1 VRARSRKLVSRMA
14 LLAAAG
20 IGTFAA
26 ADPLPI
32 RPQARPAHEVLVR
45 EIVTVTG
52 TVRMSSLPAGRGGD
66 VELDSGPDGRFHI
79 NPLGLGAELRGHVD
93 EHVTVTGFVE
103 PFEQDGRPVL
113 RVSRITLLDRQ
124 T

>member
-1 VRARSRKLVSRMA
+1 VTDRSRRRVSLAA
-14 LLAAAG
+14 LLAATA
-20 IGTFAA
+20 IGAAAA
-26 ADPLPI
+26 ADPPQI
-32 RPQARPAHEVLVR
+32 RPQVRRGQEVLML

-52 TVRMSSLPAGRGGD
+52 TVRIASLPAGKDSAVEVDSD
-66 VELDSGPDGRFHI
+66 VGGRFRI

-113 RVSRITLLDRQ
+113 RVSRIRLLDRH

>member
-1 VRARSRKLVSRMA
+1 MSLVA
-14 LLAAAG
+14 AVLTVAGLGAAG
-20 IGTFAA
+20 S
-26 ADPLPI
+26 ADQPQI
-32 RPQARPAHEVLVR
+32 RPEVHPGGQAVLVR
-45 EIVTVTG
+45 EIITVTG
-52 TVRMSSLPAGRGGD
+52 TVRMASLPAGQGSAVEVDGGA
-66 VELDSGPDGRFHI
+66 GGRFRI

>member
-1 VRARSRKLVSRMA
+1 MSLTA
-14 LLAAAG
+14 LLAATG
-20 IGTFAA
+20 IGWAA
-26 ADPLPI
+26 GADPPQI
-32 RPQARPAHEVLVR
+32 RPQVRSGQEVLVR

-52 TVRMSSLPAGRGGD
+52 TVRMASLPAGQGSA
-66 VELDSGPDGRFHI
+66 VELDSGADGRFRI

-103 PFEQDGRPVL
+103 PFQQDGRPVL

>member
-1 VRARSRKLVSRMA
+1 MSPKSRRLVSLAA
-14 LLAAAG
+14 LLAATA
-20 IGTFAA
+20 IGPVAS
-26 ADPLPI
+26 ADPPPQISPL
-32 RPQARPAHEVLVR
+32 RPNHEVLVR

-52 TVRMSSLPAGRGGD
+52 TVRAAPPQAGQSSA
-66 VELDSGPDGRFHI
+66 VEVDSGPDGRFFI

-93 EHVTVTGFVE
+93 EQVTVTGIVE
-103 PFEQDGRPVL
+103 PFQQEGRPVL